1 MQLGEGEQGV
11 FVAGAGGLVEEG
23 EGARQGSGIGVEL
36 GSIEELEGLLVH
48 LVLGQSR
55 QLGLTCRW
63 IEPMD
68 TCAAEGGGRTP
79 AVSWALLHTTAGSG
93 QQWANTVGS
102 PLAGLPLLS
111 SLFLQLPLVLKN
123 DTRQRRRALLGE
135 VGI

>member
-36 GSIEELEGLLVH
+36 GSIKELEGLLVH
-48 LVLGQSR
+48 LVLGL
-55 QLGLTCRW
+55 LGLTCRW

-68 TCAAEGGGRTP
+68 TCAAEGGGRKLT
-79 AVSWALLHTTAGSG
+79 VSWALLHTTAGSG
-93 QQWANTVGS
+93 QQWANTVGG